1 MSSLYHPRLKEL
13 TKHDVKRL
21 SLKGKDRHAKVVY
34 ICDGSTC
41 DLAFYLDE
49 EKDKLVKFKCNM
61 SGYDASK
68 LSEASS
74 ALARDYLAYLCTGGD
89 VVEPADFCDRGM
101 LSKKDMQKKLGQSK
115 RLVLAEFG
123 RNGKD
128 GRPVVTMYQTL
139 PRGHPPPAKRDK
151 GSIND
156 VMTTFVDE
164 LEQRELISSQSQ
176 DWSESSSDS
185 TSDMTLC

>member
-74 ALARDYLAYLCTGGD
+74 ALARDYLAHLCTGGD
-89 VVEPADFCDRGM
+89 VVEPTDFCDRGM
-101 LSKKDMQKKLGQSK
+101 LSKREMQK

-123 RNGKD
+123 RNGKY

-156 VMTTFVDE
+156 MMTTFVDE
-164 LEQRELISSQSQ
+164 LEQGELISSQSQ
-176 DWSESSSDS
+176 DWSESSTDSNSDRS
-185 TSDMTLC
+185 

>member
-1 MSSLYHPRLKEL
+1 MSSLYHL
-13 TKHDVKRL
+13 TKHDVKRF

-34 ICDGSTC
+34 IYDGGTC
-41 DLAFYLDE
+41 DLAFYMDE
-49 EKDKLVKFKCNM
+49 EMDKPVKFKCDM
-61 SGYDASK
+61 SGYDVSK

-74 ALARDYLAYLCTGGD
+74 AVARDYLAQLCTGGD
-89 VVEPADFCDRGM
+89 AVEPTDFCDRGM
-101 LSKKDMQKKLGQSK
+101 LSKRDMQKKLDQSK

-123 RNGKD
+123 RNGKY

-139 PRGHPPPAKRDK
+139 PRGHPPRAKRDK

-156 VMTTFVDE
+156 MMTTFVDE

-176 DWSESSSDS
+176 DPPESSSDS
-185 TSDMTLC
+185 TSDRS